1 MGLTHL
7 LDTNICVAVIRM
19 RSPRTLAR
27 LQTMTPGSVGVSII
41 TVAELQFGASKS
53 QNPQRNRQALEQFLL
68 PLEILDYDSTAA
80 AFYGDVRTRLEK
92 AGTPIGPLDTLIAG
106 HARSLNVVLVTN
118 NTSEFRRVTGL
129 KVEDWT

>member
-19 RSPRTLAR
+19 RSPRALAR
-27 LQTMTPGSVGVSII
+27 LQTMTPGSVGISII
-41 TVAELQFGASKS
+41 TVSELQFGAAKS

-80 AFYGDVRTRLEK
+80 AHYGDVRAVLEK
-92 AGTPIGPLDTLIAG
+92 AGTPIGPLDTLIAA
-106 HARSLNVVLVTN
+106 HARSLNVTVVTN
-118 NTSEFRRVTGL
+118 NLSEFRRVRGL